1 MEKEISMSKTTSII
15 NIIPDDIVKKL
26 NENPVMP
33 PTAVFSIEDPVERY
47 IPSGE
52 LYIYDDLNNM
62 VTDDS
67 SGSIVIA
74 GKTSN
79 R

>member
-33 PTAVFSIEDPVERY
+33 PTAVFSIEDPVEY
-47 IPSGE
+47 H
-52 LYIYDDLNNM
+52 YNDLKNM
-62 VTDDS
+62 VADGS
-67 SGSIVIA
+67 SGNIVIA
-74 GKTSN
+74 GKTSK